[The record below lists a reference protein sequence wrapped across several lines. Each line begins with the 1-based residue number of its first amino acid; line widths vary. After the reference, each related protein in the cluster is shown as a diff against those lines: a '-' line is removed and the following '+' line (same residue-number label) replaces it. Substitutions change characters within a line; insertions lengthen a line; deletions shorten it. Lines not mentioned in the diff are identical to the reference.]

1 MRLRRAMELTP
12 LARQI
17 RRMAHNRNNSLMQL
31 AHNLRRPPLLPL
43 HQPILPTPRITLP
56 IDPDRIHPHSPR
68 AHNVKRI
75 PTHDPNPR
83 QRILVLGIHPH
94 LPRQMVINLRGRFEL
109 LHFLDGDDVF
119 EDVGVL
125 FQVRRLGHAAGHH
138 GVCAV
143 GEDDGVDVRGRAQLL
158 ARAGDVR
165 EDAEGVVGFEQG
177 LQFGLR
183 ELEGVFREGVF
194 EGLDCYE
201 GEVSVLACGLKEGC

>member
-1 MRLRRAMELTP
+1 MLLRRAMELTP
-12 LARQI
+12 LAPQI
-17 RRMAHNRNNSLMQL
+17 SRMAHNRNNSLMQL

-43 HQPILPTPRITLP
+43 HQPILPTPLIPLP

-68 AHNVKRI
+68 AHNIKRI
-75 PTHDPNPR
+75 PTHNPNPR
-83 QRILVLGIHPH
+83 HTILVLGIHPH
-94 LPRQMVINLRGRFEL
+94 LPRQVVVNFGRGFEFL
-109 LHFLDGDDVF
+109 DFLDGDDVL

-125 FQVRRLGHAAGHH
+125 FQVRGLGHAAGHH

-158 ARAGDVR
+158 AGAGDVG
-165 EDAEGVVGFEQG
+165 EDAEGVVGFEEG

-183 ELEGVFREGVF
+183 ELEGVFGEGVF

-201 GEVSVLACGLKEGC
+201 GEVAVLACWWWKMC